1 MMAIRKNLIL
11 RSPRSGRLE
20 GRTARVPATAD
31 TLFRSGT
38 EMPDAPLLEFSGVDT
53 HYGDLHVLKAVDYR
67 IEEGEIVCLLGGNA
81 SGKSTTMKT
90 IMGVVAPTAGEVRFD
105 GESLAGV
112 SVAERVR
119 RGIAPVLEAR
129 RLFPRM
135 TVYENL
141 EMGGYTRKRG
151 REFEADL
158 ERVFALFPRVRE
170 RLKQLAGTLSGG
182 EQQMVAIGR
191 ALMARPRLLCMDE
204 PSMGLAPVF
213 VEQVFDIIQTIN
225 RQGTTIFMVEQNA
238 NMALQVAHRAYV
250 LQTGR
255 VVLSGA
261 AAELRQNPM
270 IREAYLGE
278 MKVE

>member
-1 MMAIRKNLIL
+1 LPEL
-11 RSPRSGRLE
+11 LQ
-20 GRTARVPATAD
+20 
-31 TLFRSGT
+31 FR
-38 EMPDAPLLEFSGVDT
+38 AVDT
-53 HYGDLHVLKAVDYR
+53 YYGDLHVLKSVDYR

-81 SGKSTTMKT
+81 SGKSTTMKA
-90 IMGVVAPTAGEVRFD
+90 IMGIVVPARGDIVYQ
-105 GESLAGV
+105 GQSLAGI

-141 EMGGYTRKRG
+141 EMGAYIRSRG
-151 REFEADL
+151 PQFDEDL
-158 ERVFALFPRVRE
+158 ERVFTLFPRVKE
-170 RLKQLAGTLSGG
+170 RLRQLAGTLSGG

-191 ALMARPRLLCMDE
+191 ALMARPKLLCMDE

-238 NMALQVAHRAYV
+238 NMALSIAHRAYV
-250 LQTGR
+250 LQTGQ

-261 AAELRQNPM
+261 ADELRRNLM

-278 MKVE
+278 MKVEQVSR